1 MAGLFGE
8 LRCFCL
14 FVCFGVSLCFTN
26 SLDLDFKPKVSD
38 GLRLIALSLM
48 TNINVDYLLCTD

>member
-38 GLRLIALSLM
+38 GLSLM
-48 TNINVDYLLCTD
+48 TNINVDCLLCTD